1 MKKVCL
7 VLATMLL
14 VGSAAADTAPVK
26 EPLVAKSLKPK
37 TGVRL

>member
-7 VLATMLL
+7 VLATMLFM
-14 VGSAAADTAPVK
+14 GSAFAEVTAVNEPV
-26 EPLVAKSLKPK
+26 LAKSLKPK